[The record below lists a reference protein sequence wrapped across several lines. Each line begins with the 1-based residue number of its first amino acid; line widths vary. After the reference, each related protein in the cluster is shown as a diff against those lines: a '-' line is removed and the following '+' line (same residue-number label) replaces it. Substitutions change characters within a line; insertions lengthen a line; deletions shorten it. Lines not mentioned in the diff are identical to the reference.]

1 MKPMRL
7 FCTVNGP
14 VDPYIALSVLIAFG
28 TWCYMFLSHL
38 LCVWL
43 CEGWVTGLPGKEH
56 ASCMRFGG
64 GETGWRRG
72 QGFWWSVLEDSV
84 QWSVSLVPCKM
95 LKSLRWQED
104 MALNS
109 CVCVYMPRERKPA
122 QCIQFPTGVRTQP
135 QPSQPRMAA
144 PCLAV
149 PLGKIA
155 VSLISFLWDFRE
167 HPSEAFISLEC
178 YFHHGTAVLCS
189 VSQPLGKKELS

>member
-1 MKPMRL
+1 MRL

-95 LKSLRWQED
+95 LKSLRWRED

-135 QPSQPRMAA
+135 QPSSQRWLLPAWQ
-144 PCLAV
+144 CLWEKL
-149 PLGKIA
+149 PFPWFPSFGILENILLK
-155 VSLISFLWDFRE
+155 LLFLWSVTFIMALLFCAVF
-167 HPSEAFISLEC
+167 PSLWER
-178 YFHHGTAVLCS
+178 
-189 VSQPLGKKELS
+189 ELS